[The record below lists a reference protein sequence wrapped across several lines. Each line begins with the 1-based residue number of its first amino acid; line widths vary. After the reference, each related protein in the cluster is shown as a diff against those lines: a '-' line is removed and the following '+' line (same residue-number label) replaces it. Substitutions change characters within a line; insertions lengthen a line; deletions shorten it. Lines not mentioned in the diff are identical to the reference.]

1 MEYAHLSALQI
12 PTLFFLAETVIYWI
26 RTDTVNQPFLRAFE
40 IKLLKVGQLIFQRI
54 YFYLTEEDNQSQN
67 DLKEHLAIYLQGFE
81 DYENAYSPYPDAL
94 LYMRYIT
101 RVGEYITKDATSIS
115 NGSDEKQNNSN
126 SYETGTGGDAEE
138 ETLDDVRDARLF
150 EESQQ
155 AEQQQTLDSSEFKDR
170 SGLFNELNETKDSL
184 HISPLVTQA
193 SVALSM
199 LNRKYAERQ
208 LDACLEALIECA
220 SRIGKDNWVDS
231 AHALAIVGECAKVNM
246 KGEWFTKKIFITYF

>member
-54 YFYLTEEDNQSQN
+54 YFYLAEEDNQSQN

-101 RVGEYITKDATSIS
+101 RVGEYITKDATSIRD
-115 NGSDEKQNNSN
+115 GSDEKQNNSN
-126 SYETGTGGDAEE
+126 SYGTGTGEDADEE
-138 ETLDDVRDARLF
+138 EISDDARDGRGL

-155 AEQQQTLDSSEFKDR
+155 KAEQQQTLNSSEFKER
-170 SGLFNELNETKDSL
+170 NGLFNELNEAKDRL

-199 LNRKYAERQ
+199 LNRKYAEKQ
-208 LDACLEALIECA
+208 LDVCLEGLIECA
-220 SRIGKDNWVDS
+220 SRIGKDNWVDG
-231 AHALAIVGECAKVNM
+231 AHALAIVGECAKLNM
-246 KGEWFTKKIFITYF
+246 KGE